1 MTLHRNPNIFLVGRV
16 NPFRKSVQSILRR
29 PAYAV
34 NEDTMV
40 NAESPL
46 RDEHSDS
53 VLRIEDVL
61 EDSGFHELQIP
72 LP

>member
-1 MTLHRNPNIFLVGRV
+1 M
-16 NPFRKSVQSILRR
+16 QSILRR